1 MRYQRVVEAVFQ
13 ARPNRFVAFCLLDGR
28 EVKVHVPNTGRCKE
42 LLVPGCKVVLS
53 RCTPEQETHRSTLY
67 DLVSVYKGNLL
78 VNIDSQAP
86 NVLVQEA
93 LISGRLKPE
102 WDLIF
107 CKREQVFDE
116 SRFDIYYQR
125 KLEGGLADI
134 AEDGFVPCPVPPTH
148 TTAGPLESGI
158 RQGFIEVKGV
168 TLEEGGEVFFPDA
181 PTQRGRKHLLELIE
195 ARKQGFEAQVLFVV
209 QMAGAIRFHPRCQ
222 IDPDFA
228 HALAICVISG
238 VEVLAFGCRVSP
250 DEVVLEDPVPVV
262 DLTPYL

>member
-13 ARPNRFVAFCLLDGR
+13 ARPNRFVAFCILDGR

-53 RCTPEQETHRSTLY
+53 RCAPEQESHRSTLY
-67 DLVSVYKGNLL
+67 DLVSVYKGDLL

-86 NVLVQEA
+86 NTLVQEA
-93 LISGRLKPE
+93 LISGRLKPQ
-102 WDLIF
+102 WDLAF
-107 CKREQVFDE
+107 CKQEQVFDE

-125 KLEGGLADI
+125 KLERELADV
-134 AEDGFVPCPVPPTH
+134 AEDGFSPCPAPPMH
-148 TTAGPLESGI
+148 TTEGPLDPDI

-195 ARKQGFEAQVLFVV
+195 ARKQGFEALALFVV
-209 QMAGAIRFHPRCQ
+209 QMAGATCFHPRYQ
-222 IDPDFA
+222 TDPDFA
-228 HALAICVISG
+228 HALAFSATSG
-238 VEVLAFGCRVSP
+238 VDVLAYGCRVSP
-250 DEVVLEDPVPVV
+250 DEVVLEDPVPVAN
-262 DLTPYL
+262 LTPYL